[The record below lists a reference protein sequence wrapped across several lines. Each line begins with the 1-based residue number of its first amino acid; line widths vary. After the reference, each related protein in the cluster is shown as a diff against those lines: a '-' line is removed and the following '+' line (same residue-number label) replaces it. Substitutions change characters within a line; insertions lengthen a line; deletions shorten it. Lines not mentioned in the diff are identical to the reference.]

1 MEHKEPE
8 TTLLQEKLMDVIR
21 FFHQKGWSPATST
34 NYSFRNEDKET
45 YTISISGVDKSEF
58 CASDLMIIDK
68 TGKALS
74 AFQHLK
80 PSQETLLHTLLYKN
94 ESIHAVLH
102 THSIA
107 GTVISRR
114 LATQKGV
121 FLRGYEVLKG
131 LGNISTHDMEVFIPI
146 FPNSQDI
153 GALSKEVEQYYQDNP
168 DMYGFLLE
176 GHGLYSWG
184 KSIAEAKRHIEVLEF
199 LFACELA

>member
-1 MEHKEPE
+1 MKHIEAE
-8 TTLLQEKLMDVIR
+8 TTLHQEKLIAVIR

-45 YTISISGVDKSEF
+45 YTISASGIDKSQF

-68 TGKALS
+68 SGKAIPT
-74 AFQHLK
+74 FQHLK
-80 PSQETLLHTLLYKN
+80 PSQETLLHTVLYKN
-94 ESIHAVLH
+94 ASINAVLH

-114 LATQKGV
+114 LATEKGV
-121 FLRGYEVLKG
+121 YLRGYEVLKG
-131 LGNISTHDMEVFIPI
+131 LGDIKTHDTEVFIPI

-153 GALSKEVEQYYQDNP
+153 ASLSKEVEQYYQENP

-199 LFACELA
+199 LFECELA

>member
-1 MEHKEPE
+1 MKHIEPE
-8 TTLLQEKLMDVIR
+8 TTLPQEKLIAVIR
-21 FFHQKGWSPATST
+21 FFHQRGWSPATST

-45 YTISISGVDKSEF
+45 YTISVSGIDKSQF
-58 CASDLMIIDK
+58 CASDLMVIDK
-68 TGKALS
+68 SGNAIP

-80 PSQETLLHTLLYKN
+80 PSQETLLHTMLYKN
-94 ESIHAVLH
+94 ASTNAVLH

-131 LGNISTHDMEVFIPI
+131 LGDISTHNTEVFIPI

-153 GALSKEVEQYYQDNP
+153 ASLSKEVGLYLQENP

-184 KSIAEAKRHIEVLEF
+184 KSIEEAKRHIEVLEF
-199 LFACELA
+199 LFECELA

>member
-1 MEHKEPE
+1 MEHIEPE
-8 TTLLQEKLMDVIR
+8 TILLQEKLIAVIR
-21 FFHQKGWSPATST
+21 FFHEKGWSPATST
-34 NYSFRNEDKET
+34 NYSFRNEDKKT
-45 YTISISGVDKSEF
+45 YAISVSGIDKSQF
-58 CASDLMIIDK
+58 SASDLMVIDK
-68 TGKALS
+68 SGKALP

-80 PSQETLLHTLLYKN
+80 PSQETLLHTLLYRK
-94 ESIHAVLH
+94 ESTNAVLH

-107 GTVISRR
+107 STVISRR
-114 LATQKGV
+114 LANQKGV
-121 FLRGYEVLKG
+121 YLRGYEVLKG
-131 LGNISTHDMEVFIPI
+131 LGNISTHDTEVFIPI

-153 GALSKEVEQYYQDNP
+153 ASLSNEVEQYYQENP